1 MSQDIEQISAEN
13 YDADGFIMRAR
24 LIPEDRIGDFRD
36 KMEEFVRRHGED
48 PRFGDWCYF
57 KSNIILPWV
66 VDLAIAPGVVGA
78 VKSVLGPDILL
89 WNSFLPIK
97 PPKSE
102 GHFAWHQDA
111 TYWHLTPVEEM
122 VTVWLA
128 LSDVTPDNGCMRFLP
143 GSHHQGQIAHE
154 MTKGTKSMLRRGQRA
169 LARIAHQSLL
179 MGMDSVIYVN
189 ESNHL
194 HTQKSPPPW
203 RHTVQHD
210 NWSLKA
216 LLDAGLWPN
225 STAAA

>member
-1 MSQDIEQISAEN
+1 MSQDIGQISAEN

-36 KMEEFVRRHGED
+36 KMEEFIRHHGED

-111 TYWHLTPVEEM
+111 TCWHLTPVEEM

-169 LARIAHQSLL
+169 LGTIDESAAVACPLRPGEASLHHPFTL
-179 MGMDSVIYVN
+179 HCSASNLGGQWRFGVALNYVSAN
-189 ESNHL
+189 V
-194 HTQKSPPPW
+194 SPNPGYK
-203 RHTVQHD
+203 
-210 NWSLKA
+210 L
-216 LLDAGLWPN
+216 
-225 STAAA
+225 